1 MHIEIPYTPRP
12 FQQELH
18 DLLDQ
23 HRFAVL
29 NCHRR
34 FGKTVCILNH
44 LIKAA
49 LTNPLPN
56 PRFAYVAPTYKQAK
70 SIAWDYIKQ
79 FTAKIPGTKYNETEL
94 RCDLPNGS
102 RITLLSGENAE
113 SIRGIFL
120 DGVCIDE
127 TAQVN
132 PKLWNEIL
140 RPALSDRKGFCYF
153 IGTPA
158 GMNNFFYEIHQH
170 AVKDKSWL
178 AYTAP
183 VSKTNIIDQEELDA
197 ARAQMGENKYKQ
209 EFECDWIA
217 NIEGSVYGDI
227 IKKIE
232 QEWFFKTTYKKK
244 RILEKSP
251 NYVMILELVNKLF
264 PNSLHIC
271 VLRDPRAVVNSFA
284 RLIKNSPKTTGKVLR
299 KGDTILRFNGY
310 EKISNLPT
318 YEIFSWQMEK
328 ILEYSDAFKK
338 KVNGRLSFWYHE
350 NIYEDLPYYLKKL
363 TKRLDIEFPK
373 LIKYFTSEYIEKN
386 YPWWRNEKLKKDP
399 FYTNFLTDRE
409 ISTLKRLD
417 VLSKKMGYDENVVGK
432 LNKRIY
438 EI

>member
-79 FTAKIPGTKYNETEL
+79 FTSKIPGVKYNETEL

-102 RITLLSGENAE
+102 RVTLLSSENAE

-127 TAQVN
+127 TAQIN

-158 GMNNFFYEIHQH
+158 GMNNFFYEIYQH

-197 ARAQMGENKYKQ
+197 ARAQMGDNKYKQ

-232 QEWFFKTTYKKK
+232 QEDKFTVLEYDTSLLVNTVWDIGVGDSTAIIFFQQLGNTVRIIDYYENNREGLPHYVNLVKQKEYVYDKHYAPHDIEVTEFSLGKTRREVAYQLGINFY
-244 RILEKSP
+244 ILPKLPLEDGIHAAK
-251 NYVMILELVNKLF
+251 MILPRCYFDLDKTKHLVDALRHYHRRYNEKMRMFHNKPVHDWSSHACDAF
-264 PNSLHIC
+264 RYMAIAIDEMPSQQN
-271 VLRDPRAVVNSFA
+271 
-284 RLIKNSPKTTGKVLR
+284 
-299 KGDTILRFNGY
+299 
-310 EKISNLPT
+310 ISKRYQTADNE
-318 YEIFSWQMEK
+318 YK
-328 ILEYSDAFKK
+328 IL
-338 KVNGRLSFWYHE
+338 
-350 NIYEDLPYYLKKL
+350 
-363 TKRLDIEFPK
+363 
-373 LIKYFTSEYIEKN
+373 
-386 YPWWRNEKLKKDP
+386 
-399 FYTNFLTDRE
+399 
-409 ISTLKRLD
+409 
-417 VLSKKMGYDENVVGK
+417 
-432 LNKRIY
+432 
-438 EI
+438 

>member
-49 LTNPLPN
+49 LTIPLPN

-79 FTAKIPGTKYNETEL
+79 FTGKIPGVKYNETEL

-232 QEWFFKTTYKKK
+232 QEDNFTV
-244 RILEKSP
+244 LEYDPS
-251 NYVMILELVNKLF
+251 LLVNK
-264 PNSLHIC
+264 IG
-271 VLRDPRAVVNSFA
+271 RAHVRTPVTA
-284 RLIKNSPKTTGKVLR
+284 
-299 KGDTILRFNGY
+299 
-310 EKISNLPT
+310 
-318 YEIFSWQMEK
+318 
-328 ILEYSDAFKK
+328 
-338 KVNGRLSFWYHE
+338 
-350 NIYEDLPYYLKKL
+350 
-363 TKRLDIEFPK
+363 
-373 LIKYFTSEYIEKN
+373 
-386 YPWWRNEKLKKDP
+386 
-399 FYTNFLTDRE
+399 
-409 ISTLKRLD
+409 
-417 VLSKKMGYDENVVGK
+417 
-432 LNKRIY
+432 
-438 EI
+438 